1 MADNYLETLGK
12 TTVKING
19 RSFEA
24 VAASFR
30 GAAFF
35 VRSNEQGGGGRTIVT
50 KKVPFSA
57 ERVNEDFG
65 ANVPSL
71 SMEFFLVGVDCDV
84 QKNALLKACGQE
96 GAAELVHPWLGT
108 FQARCSDLSFTYGG
122 DELGVI
128 RGTITFVEESALP
141 EKSVSVNLAGETKAK
156 SKSFREK
163 LQEGFAALNSDIQ
176 LTAGIVNNLAN
187 GLGVIMD
194 LVTDCRKI
202 LSSCNDFISAVGKIK
217 ANAYVLI
224 RTPGDFAARV
234 SELVTA
240 TEDLFS
246 LDPQP
251 KEDVNEY
258 LDLAQI
264 DVDTSA
270 DYTGILASMVK
281 LVRTL
286 AATMVVDSLVD
297 AEFASVDEA
306 REMQTKVTEAFDN
319 MIAATDDVE
328 EFMAL
333 SDLQATALM
342 YLRETMAN
350 MAVVVEKTVRSSV
363 NILTLAYDV
372 YGDLDRVEDIMAR
385 NCMSQGMFVTGPVK
399 MLSK

>member
-1 MADNYLETLGK
+1 MAENYLETLGK
-12 TTVKING
+12 TTVRING
-19 RSFEA
+19 KSFEA

-35 VRSNEQGGGGRTIVT
+35 IRSNEQGGGGRTIVT

-57 ERVNEDFG
+57 ERINEDLG

-128 RGTITFVEESALP
+128 RGSITFVQESALP
-141 EKSVSVNLAGETKAK
+141 EKSVSVNLAGETKDK

-163 LQEGFAALNSDIQ
+163 LQEGFAMLYADMQ
-176 LTAGIVNNLAN
+176 LSAGIVNSVAN
-187 GLGVIMD
+187 GLGTIMD

-202 LSSCNDFISAVGKIK
+202 LSACNDFISAAGKIK

-224 RTPGDFAARV
+224 QTPADFAARV
-234 SELVTA
+234 SDLVTA

-246 LDPQP
+246 IDPNP

-258 LDLAQI
+258 I
-264 DVDTSA
+264 DIMQLEVDTSK
-270 DYTGILASMVK
+270 DYSGLLDGMAR
-281 LVRTL
+281 LVRSL
-286 AATMVVDSLVD
+286 AASMVVDSLVE

-306 REMQTKVTEAFDN
+306 REIQDKVATAFDN
-319 MIAATDDVE
+319 MIARTDDMD
-328 EFMAL
+328 EFISL
-333 SDLQATALM
+333 SDLQATALT

-350 MAVVVEKTVRSSV
+350 MAVVVEKKVQGSV
-363 NILTLAYDV
+363 NVLTLAYDV

-385 NCMSQGMFVTGPVK
+385 NCMSQGLFVTGPVK